1 MKKLYFIVTVCFI
14 LSSCGGMP
22 SKPKVTMEL
31 NGRWSG
37 LLPDESGAFYMV
49 IGGDGVRIIDITGI
63 PNCGEYIVYFQ
74 EPQYVIEDNTF
85 FLETQYLS
93 ISGTFND
100 ENSADGK
107 YEIKCGDESF
117 TNTWNATKG
126 RSVILTPTSQTYSMP
141 KNKIDKDL
149 FLPNGGTSG
158 FGQSPLEPYSK
169 GDWDLSVFRATNAY
183 IPIPRG
189 WTVIEMQNQM
199 VIFPDLNDSDGA
211 YPITIVLGLLG
222 SESDNKPIEDALSD
236 AGSQTNSEI
245 SLTEI
250 IDSQKGYIFGDGQL
264 NTGEQI
270 YDLIIISKDH
280 LRKYNYF
287 RVISF
292 TDKWVDYYQIVKDM
306 VSNWSLADGTIMGVS
321 LPDSLAK

>member
-1 MKKLYFIVTVCFI
+1 MKKLYLIVTVCFI

-22 SKPKVTMEL
+22 SKPEVTMDL

-37 LLPDESGAFYMV
+37 LLPDESGVFYMV
-49 IGGDGVRIIDITGI
+49 IGSDGVRIIDITGI
-63 PNCGEYIVYFQ
+63 PNCGEYMVYFH
-74 EPQYVIEDNTF
+74 EPQYVIEKNVFT
-85 FLETQYLS
+85 LETPFLS

-100 ENSADGK
+100 ENSADGN
-107 YEIKCGDESF
+107 YEIKCDNE
-117 TNTWNATKG
+117 TITKTWSATKG
-126 RSVILTPTSQTYSMP
+126 QSVALTPTGQTYSMP
-141 KNKIDKDL
+141 KNKIAKNL
-149 FLPNGGTSG
+149 FQPNAGTNG
-158 FGQSPLEPYSK
+158 FGKSPIEPYSK
-169 GDWDLSVFRATNAY
+169 GDWDLSIFWATNAY

-199 VIFPDLNDSDGA
+199 VIFPNLNDSDGA

-222 SESDNKPIEDALSD
+222 PESDNKPIEDALSD
-236 AGSQTNSEI
+236 AGSQTSSKI

-250 IDSQKGYIFGDGQL
+250 VDSQKGYIFGDGQL

-270 YDLIIISKDH
+270 YDLVIISKDH

-287 RVISF
+287 RVIAF
-292 TDKWVDYYQIVKDM
+292 TEKWEDYYPIVKDM
-306 VSNWSLADGTIMGVS
+306 ESNWVLADGTIMGVS